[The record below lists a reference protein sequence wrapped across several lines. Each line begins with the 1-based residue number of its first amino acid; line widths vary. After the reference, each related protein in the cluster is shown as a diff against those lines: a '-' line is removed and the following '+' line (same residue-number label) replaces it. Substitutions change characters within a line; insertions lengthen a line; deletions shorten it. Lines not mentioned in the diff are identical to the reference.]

1 MAIIAQILFLL
12 AFISAVTLFYKN
24 FKKILRNIQLGKS
37 ISRNDNKKLRWLM
50 VLKVAFGQ
58 SKLAAKPIAALM
70 HFFIYAGFIIINI
83 EVLEIII
90 DGLLGTHRIFLF
102 LGGFYNF
109 LIGSFEFLALLVL
122 FAVFVFLARRL
133 VLKLKRFSGAEM
145 TAWPKKDA
153 TIILLTEV
161 VLMFA
166 FLIMNASDHQ
176 LQKLGQAHYPIAG
189 WFPVSQ
195 YLQVVLP
202 TSAQALVFL
211 ERFCWWLHIM
221 GIFAFLNYL
230 PYSKHLHIILAFPT
244 TWYARLNNLATL
256 DNMAT
261 VTNEVKAMLDTS
273 LVPPTASENATFGA
287 NDVHAL
293 HQIQLLNAYTCTECG
308 RCTEVCPANITGKLL
323 SPRKIMMDT
332 RDRLVEVG
340 QNIDRNGNDYV
351 DGKSLLGNYISYE
364 EIWAC
369 TSCNACVQACPI
381 NIDPLS
387 IIIDLRR
394 YAVME
399 QSQAPNSLNNM
410 FANIENNGAPWK
422 YAAADRLNWANN
434 LSN

>member
-1 MAIIAQILFLL
+1 MIAQILFLL